1 MPSGRIELGAPA
13 LLVIFFIIAAI
24 TALVCL
30 ITKKNVTRGIFTAL
44 TAMYLVAAASLT
56 VLPIYIGCGDIAA
69 RFAEDG
75 WRLRDCISL
84 VPFKNGFGRDAV
96 LNVLLTVPFG
106 FLLPLV
112 RRRCCLACAAAA
124 GLAFGICV
132 ELIQLVT
139 AFLQG
144 FSYRVVDTTDVICN
158 FAGTL
163 LGWLLIFGITG
174 LIKKLGGEKEADGG
188 LLGYVIQTRF

>member
-13 LLVIFFIIAAI
+13 LLVIFFVIAAI

-30 ITKKNVTRGIFTAL
+30 ITKKNVTRRIFTAL

-112 RRRCCLACAAAA
+112 RRRCCLACAAVF

-139 AFLQG
+139 AYFQG

-158 FAGTL
+158 LAGTL
-163 LGWLLIFGITG
+163 LGWFLIFGIVT
-174 LIKKLGGEKEADGG
+174 LIKKLIGKKKARGG
-188 LLGYVIQTRF
+188 LLGYIAETRF